1 MVYFLLGE
9 DRLAKDQRIAELKE
23 KFLAGSLPPQ
33 DTLPFDQEILYT
45 TALDPQDLKKSL
57 LALPAVASKRFVVI
71 RGAFQKLHAH
81 NKKIL
86 LEFVQ
91 GGHDH
96 LILILDASEANDTDG
111 FIREMSPYANVMRS
125 HQRVKQNVFDMT
137 NAMAAGHGTQALK
150 ILNDLFADGNHPLQI
165 MGGLV
170 WFWGKRRDRLPAEK
184 FHEGL
189 RNLQEADLNIKRSRL
204 RPECALEVLVAKLT
218 ALIKP
223 I

>member
-1 MVYFLLGE
+1 MIYLLLGE
-9 DRLAKDQRIAELKE
+9 DRLAKDQRIAELKK
-23 KFLAGSLPPQ
+23 KFLAGFPSPQ
-33 DTLPFDQEILYT
+33 DILPFDQEILHT
-45 TALDPQDLKKSL
+45 TALAPEDLKKAL

-71 RGAFQKLHAH
+71 RGAFQKLGAH

-96 LILILDASEANDTDG
+96 LTLILDAFESDDADS
-111 FIREMSPYANVMRS
+111 FIRQLIPQASVFRFRGA
-125 HQRVKQNVFDMT
+125 VKPNVFAMT
-137 NAMAAGHGTQALK
+137 DAMAAGHGTQVLK

-184 FHEGL
+184 FYQGL

-204 RPECALEVLVAKLT
+204 RSECALEVLVVKLT
-218 ALIKP
+218 ALIKS